1 MKHNIMISG
10 VNDILS
16 KIALSRDYYT
26 DEVEGLAGI
35 KADLKRLISETD
47 KKWISVKI
55 ETPMDVSNEYIES
68 VLALTTL
75 PMRLTISGDEYE
87 EPFFNT
93 EWDSEKW
100 QNTIDSVMT
109 EDYDYEEDYIDANL

>member
-35 KADLKRLISETD
+35 KADLKRLISEAD

-87 EPFFNT
+87 EPFFNA

-100 QNTIDSVMT
+100 QNAIDSVMT

>member
-35 KADLKRLISETD
+35 KADLKRLISEAD